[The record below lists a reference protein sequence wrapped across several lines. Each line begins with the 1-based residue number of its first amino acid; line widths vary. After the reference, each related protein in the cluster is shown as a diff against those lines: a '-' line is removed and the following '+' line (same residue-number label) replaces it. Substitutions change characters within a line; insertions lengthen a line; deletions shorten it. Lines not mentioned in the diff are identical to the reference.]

1 MAMLSIDTQVAR
13 IEAQL
18 PDLIARRAY
27 RIEREIQD
35 IDHQLIFLMRR
46 LEEADKVEWQ
56 GTVKNNPVW

>member
-1 MAMLSIDTQVAR
+1 M
-13 IEAQL
+13 EEQL
-18 PDLIARRAY
+18 PDLSARRAY

-35 IDHQLIFLMRR
+35 IDRQLHFLKKR